1 MNEIDIQRIDSYD
14 DKRFDQAALNQHGC
28 FVVNGKFLYQIKIIS
43 KNSALIKGDEKYLSE
58 VINNFR
64 FFAEHIIN
72 FYSMDG
78 KIIKKFRSPKIFK
91 LHLDNIQPTQFYIDR
106 KKLDAVKTFV
116 KNSEDIIIPVAKYED
131 KYISLDG
138 HTWLYLA
145 YNLGF
150 SFIYAFITEIF
161 DGTDYFVKESSKRGI
176 KAVKDMILLS
186 HEDYILKWDKFC
198 DEYFE
203 SLEN

>member
-1 MNEIDIQRIDSYD
+1 MNEINIQRIDTYED
-14 DKRFDQAALNQHGC
+14 ERFDQEALNQHGC

-43 KNSALIKGDEKYLSE
+43 KDSALISGDEKYYNE
-58 VINNFR
+58 VINDFR

-78 KIIKKFRSPKIFK
+78 KLIKKFDPPKIFTLK
-91 LHLDNIQPTQFYIDR
+91 LDIIQPTQFYIDR

-116 KNSEDIIIPVAKYED
+116 KNKEDIIIPVAKYED
-131 KYISLDG
+131 QYISLDG
-138 HTWLYLA
+138 HTRLYLA
-145 YNLGF
+145 YKLGF
-150 SFIYAFITEIF
+150 SFIYAFITESF
-161 DGTDYFVKESSKRGI
+161 DGTDYFVKESEKRGI

-186 HEDYILKWDKFC
+186 HEDYRQKWDKFC